1 MNNTTVQRE
10 GLCSQMAST
19 LFTVLLSIIS
29 LGALIGNSLVIVTF
43 YKTRSLRTSTNYYY
57 LVNMAVSDL
66 ICACFNWPLYATE
79 GMLTGSEFIT
89 EPFASVV
96 CKLGLYFRGISQIV
110 SVLSL
115 VLISVNRYAA
125 IALPLKTTMLCR
137 RNVRLI
143 LLFSWILPVVC
154 GLPYL
159 FYTRVVKLNGPV
171 FCRTIWSKSLNA
183 IYIGVGFVIFYCGPL
198 LAIIIFYTL
207 IIKILRKRPVALEE
221 NCQVKFMT
229 KGRNR
234 TRRS

>member
-43 YKTRSLRTSTNYYY
+43 YKTRSLRTSTNYY

-115 VLISVNRYAA
+115 VLISVDRYAA
-125 IALPLKTTMLCR
+125 IALSPSEDYDAVQEKRPPDFAVFLDFTSCLWSSL
-137 RNVRLI
+137 LI
-143 LLFSWILPVVC
+143 LHKGCETERTSILPNCLEQITERNLHRRWVC
-154 GLPYL
+154 YFLL
-159 FYTRVVKLNGPV
+159 
-171 FCRTIWSKSLNA
+171 WSTPCNNH
-183 IYIGVGFVIFYCGPL
+183 
-198 LAIIIFYTL
+198 
-207 IIKILRKRPVALEE
+207 ILHSDNKDITETSSRFRRKFA
-221 NCQVKFMT
+221 K
-229 KGRNR
+229 
-234 TRRS
+234 

>member
-43 YKTRSLRTSTNYYY
+43 YKTRSLRTSTNYY

-115 VLISVNRYAA
+115 VLISVDRYAA

-137 RNVRLI
+137 RKVRLI
-143 LLFSWILPVVC
+143 LLFSSWILPVVC

-159 FYTRVVKLNGPV
+159 
-171 FCRTIWSKSLNA
+171 RTSILPNCLEQITERNLHRRWVCYFLLWSTPCNNH
-183 IYIGVGFVIFYCGPL
+183 
-198 LAIIIFYTL
+198 
-207 IIKILRKRPVALEE
+207 ILHSDNKDITETSSRFRRKFA
-221 NCQVKFMT
+221 K
-229 KGRNR
+229 
-234 TRRS
+234 

>member
-43 YKTRSLRTSTNYYY
+43 YKTRSLRTSTNYY
-57 LVNMAVSDL
+57 LVNMAVSYL

-115 VLISVNRYAA
+115 VLISVDRYAA

-171 FCRTIWSKSLNA
+171 FLPNCLEQITERNLHRRWVCYFLLWSTPCNNH
-183 IYIGVGFVIFYCGPL
+183 
-198 LAIIIFYTL
+198 
-207 IIKILRKRPVALEE
+207 ILHSDNKDITETSSRFRRKFA
-221 NCQVKFMT
+221 K
-229 KGRNR
+229 
-234 TRRS
+234 